1 LALLSRPGTTERPTD
16 RQHSDWLH
24 EYETHIRRRQQMAT
38 IEDLRQKVSET
49 QTEPAES
56 MTRELLAAGLDPMRI
71 LEEGIMFGLN
81 DVGNRF
87 AARKAIVLDLVRAGV
102 TAKAC
107 IPLIEEALPKGES
120 PRTNK
125 KVVLGTLLSQHN
137 IGKNL
142 VGTLLS
148 IGGFEVVDMGEKN
161 APWDFYETAEKSGA
175 DMIAVS
181 VVFAPALEKFSE
193 LLSLLKEMDVRD
205 KYPVIVGGGV
215 TTQQWAD
222 QEGADGWGS
231 QAKDGVDL
239 ARKLLGVG

>member
-1 LALLSRPGTTERPTD
+1 
-16 RQHSDWLH
+16 
-24 EYETHIRRRQQMAT
+24 MAT
-38 IEDLRQKVSET
+38 IADLRQKVSET
-49 QTEPAES
+49 QTEPAEK
-56 MTRELLAAGLDPMRI
+56 MTRELLAAGLDPMAI
-71 LEEGIMFGLN
+71 LEEGVMYGLN

-87 AARKAIVLDLVRAGV
+87 AAKQAIVLDLVRAGV

-107 IPLIEEALPKGES
+107 IPLIEAALPKGES
-120 PRTNK
+120 PRNNK

-148 IGGFEVVDMGEKN
+148 IAGFEVVDMGEKN
-161 APWDFYETAEKSGA
+161 TPWDFYETAEQSGA

-193 LLSLLKEMDVRD
+193 LLDILKEMEVRD

-215 TTQQWAD
+215 TTQKWAD
-222 QEGADGWGS
+222 DEGANGWGA
-231 QAKDGVDL
+231 QAKDGVTL
-239 ARKLLGVG
+239 ARDLLKVA

>member
-1 LALLSRPGTTERPTD
+1 
-16 RQHSDWLH
+16 
-24 EYETHIRRRQQMAT
+24 MAT
-38 IEDLRQKVSET
+38 IEELRQVVSET
-49 QTEPAES
+49 QTEPAVN
-56 MTRELLAAGLDPMRI
+56 MVHELLAAGADPMQI
-71 LEEGIMFGLN
+71 LEEGIMLGLN

-102 TAKAC
+102 TAKSC
-107 IPLIEEALPKGES
+107 IPIIEEALPKGKS
-120 PRTNK
+120 PKNQK
-125 KVVLGTLLSQHN
+125 KIVLGTLFSQHN

-148 IGGFEVVDMGEKN
+148 IAGFEVIDMGEKN
-161 APWDFYETAEKSGA
+161 TPWDFYETAEQAGA

-193 LLSLLKEMDVRD
+193 LLDLLKELEVRE

-215 TTQQWAD
+215 TTQKWAEG
-222 QEGADGWGS
+222 EGADGWGA

-239 ARKLLGVG
+239 ARKILKVV

>member
-1 LALLSRPGTTERPTD
+1 
-16 RQHSDWLH
+16 
-24 EYETHIRRRQQMAT
+24 MAT
-38 IEDLRQKVSET
+38 IEDLRRVVSET
-49 QTEPAES
+49 QTEPAEK
-56 MTRELLAAGLDPMRI
+56 MTRELLAAGVDPMKI
-71 LEEGIMFGLN
+71 LEHGVMVGLN

-87 AARKAIVLDLVRAGV
+87 VARKAIVLDLVRAGV

-107 IPLIEEALPKGES
+107 IPLIEAALPKGES
-120 PRTNK
+120 PRNNK

-148 IGGFEVVDMGEKN
+148 IAGFEVIDMGEKN
-161 APWDFYETAEKSGA
+161 NPWDFYETAESAGA

-193 LLSLLKEMDVRD
+193 LLDILKEMKVRD

-215 TTQQWAD
+215 TTQKWAD
-222 QEGADGWGS
+222 EQGADGWGS

-239 ARKLLGVG
+239 ARNLLGVVA